1 MYPSFLKP
9 RTKRLLLGLATTLL
23 LATSC
28 TKVVNLDLED
38 AAPRLLIKG
47 NLADDGRPSTVRLS
61 RSISYNDTNVFPPVV
76 GAVITLSND
85 AGGVETLQEVSPGQY
100 QGRTI
105 TGQPGR
111 RYTLRVEAE
120 GQSYVAQSTMPAV
133 VLLTGLRVEKAFF
146 GDNLAVVPEFLD
158 PAGGRNYYLF
168 RQYRNGQL
176 NKTLFL
182 RDDELTD
189 GKTNT
194 RPLIGGG
201 GEEEDQ
207 LVAGDSVRV
216 EMQTI
221 DAGMHE
227 YVRTLNEV
235 LGGNSAAPANP
246 KSNFSGDVL
255 GYFSA
260 YTLQRRSQR
269 LP

>member
-1 MYPSFLKP
+1 MSATVLPPL
-9 RTKRLLLGLATTLL
+9 TTHLLLGLITTLL
-23 LATSC
+23 TTSC
-28 TKVVNLDLED
+28 TKIVDLDLQD
-38 AAPRLLIKG
+38 AAPRLLIEG
-47 NLADDGRPSTVRLS
+47 NLANDGRPATVQLS
-61 RSISYNDTNVFPPVV
+61 RSTSYKDSNVFPPVT
-76 GAVITLSND
+76 GAVITLSDD
-85 AGGVETLQEVSPGQY
+85 AGGLETLAATTTPGQY

-111 RYTLRVEAE
+111 RYTLRVESE

-133 VLLTGLRVEKAFF
+133 VPLTGLRVEKGFF
-146 GDNLAVVPEFLD
+146 GDNLLVVPEFLD
-158 PAGGRNYYLF
+158 PAGVRNYYLF
-168 RQYRNGQL
+168 RQYRNGRL
-176 NKTLFL
+176 NKSLFL

-189 GKTNT
+189 GKINT
-194 RPLIGGG
+194 RPLVAGG

-207 LVAGDSVRV
+207 LVAGDSARV

-221 DAGMHE
+221 DAGVHE

-235 LGGNSAAPANP
+235 LEGNSAAPANP

-260 YTLQRRSQR
+260 YTVQRRSQR